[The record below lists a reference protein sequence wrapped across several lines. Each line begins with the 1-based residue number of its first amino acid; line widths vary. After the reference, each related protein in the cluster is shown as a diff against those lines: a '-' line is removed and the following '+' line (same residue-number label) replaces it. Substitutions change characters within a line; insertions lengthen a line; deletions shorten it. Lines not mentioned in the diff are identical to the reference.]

1 MERGLVGEVISRI
14 ERKGLTL
21 AAVELRTADTA
32 WLRRLIWRLGG
43 RGVVVDPPEVVTEV
57 AAGAAAALTAYG
69 EA

>member
-1 MERGLVGEVISRI
+1 MVR
-14 ERKGLTL
+14 
-21 AAVELRTADTA
+21 LRTADTA

-43 RGVVVDPPEVVTEV
+43 RGVVVDPPEGVTEV